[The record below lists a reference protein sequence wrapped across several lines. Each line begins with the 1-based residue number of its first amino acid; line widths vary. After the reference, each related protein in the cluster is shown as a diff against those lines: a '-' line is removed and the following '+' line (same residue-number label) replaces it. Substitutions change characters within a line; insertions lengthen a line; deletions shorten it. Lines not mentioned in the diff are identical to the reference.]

1 MPRMTTFGAALRLI
15 AITLV
20 VVLMVT
26 IATPEKA
33 EAIDPFTIMTI
44 LGAAAVV
51 AIIVAYLIIA
61 NTRGPKMDKDDAGL
75 RTPVMV
81 ACVEVEGQPR
91 SCWALDRPEQKI
103 APEDIQPVV
112 PITGFATPPI
122 APQS

>member
-1 MPRMTTFGAALRLI
+1 MPRMTTFGMALRLI

-33 EAIDPFTIMTI
+33 EAMDPFTIMAI

-51 AIIVAYLIIA
+51 AILIAYLIVA
-61 NTRGPKMDKDDAGL
+61 NTRGPKMDKDDA
-75 RTPVMV
+75 RVPVMV

-91 SCWALDRPEQKI
+91 SCWAVDHPEQTI
-103 APEDIQPVV
+103 APEDLQPVTPV
-112 PITGFATPPI
+112 TGFATPPL